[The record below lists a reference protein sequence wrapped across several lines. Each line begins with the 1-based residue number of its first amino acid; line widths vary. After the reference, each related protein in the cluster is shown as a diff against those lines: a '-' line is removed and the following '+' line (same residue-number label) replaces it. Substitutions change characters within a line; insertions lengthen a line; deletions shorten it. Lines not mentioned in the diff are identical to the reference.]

1 MVLCLPPRAVLC
13 SHCPPPGTGAAGLW
27 RAGGL
32 RSLSVGPPPT
42 DPPPPQY
49 CTCSPRHIPVTPRV
63 APFTCHP
70 LGPSRLGVPPS
81 PVGPLGV
88 PHSQGALRG
97 PIPLVMWVHA
107 MSRSPQAE
115 QGTPDSPPRLRTG
128 GWGLRFPSLPGWS
141 RGPLAPSEHDGAG
154 GHQSAFSL
162 TAPRGYGN
170 IPPVPAPAPLDP
182 PALIS
187 PLSGAAP
194 VGAGARPW
202 AGGSFTNVSP
212 AVGLN

>member
-1 MVLCLPPRAVLC
+1 MPPLLPTWHTSCRSVEGGGLEESFSGVPLPSPVLHLQPLAHPCDTMGGSLPASEPWD
-13 SHCPPPGTGAAGLW
+13 PPGWGCRHHQWDPWGSHTAKEL
-27 RAGGL
+27 L
-32 RSLSVGPPPT
+32 RVPSPWSRRSMPCPDPLGQSWGPPPA
-42 DPPPPQY
+42 
-49 CTCSPRHIPVTPRV
+49 PR
-63 APFTCHP
+63 F
-70 LGPSRLGVPPS
+70 
-81 PVGPLGV
+81 
-88 PHSQGALRG
+88 
-97 PIPLVMWVHA
+97 
-107 MSRSPQAE
+107 
-115 QGTPDSPPRLRTG
+115 RTG

-141 RGPLAPSEHDGAG
+141 RGPLAPSEHDGPGA
-154 GHQSAFSL
+154 HQSAFSL

-182 PALIS
+182 PTLIS

>member
-1 MVLCLPPRAVLC
+1 MLGDTGIGGRGDVVLPLPPTWHRSCRAVE
-13 SHCPPPGTGAAGLW
+13 G
-27 RAGGL
+27 GGL
-32 RSLSVGPPPT
+32 EESLPQT
-42 DPPPPQY
+42 PPQY
-49 CTCSPRHIPVTPRV
+49 CTCSPL
-63 APFTCHP
+63 AHP
-70 LGPSRLGVPPS
+70 CDTMGGSLHLSSLAPSRLGVPPS

-88 PHSQGALRG
+88 LHSQGALRG
-97 PIPLVMWVHA
+97 PIPLVMWVHV
-107 MSRSPQAE
+107 MPRSSQAE
-115 QGTPDSPPRLRTG
+115 QRTPDSPPRLRTG

-141 RGPLAPSEHDGAG
+141 LGPLAPSEHDGAG